1 MKMALLLATTLFLS
15 NSQAITGNE
24 ALENLSQRT
33 KSLRDTK
40 FVNDRYWFAAVPLV
54 IIGSSLGEE
63 NIKKFA
69 TLTAA
74 SLIGKTGL
82 NIIEWIKGM
91 NARWCFRYLYNKKIN
106 SSGYLVD
113 GFGTGDFVLNDQ
125 QFVAFGFKCG
135 FYTFELIDLAKKA
148 GRTSLAAQLA
158 ATEYY
163 A

>member
-15 NSQAITGNE
+15 NTQAITGNE
-24 ALENLSQRT
+24 ALGGLSQKT

-40 FVNDRYWFAAVPLV
+40 FVNDRYWFVAVPLV
-54 IIGSSLGEE
+54 IIGSSFG
-63 NIKKFA
+63 KKNVERFA
-69 TLTAA
+69 AFTAA
-74 SLIGKTGL
+74 ALIGKAGL
-82 NIIEWIKGM
+82 NITEWIKEV
-91 NARWCFRYLYNKKIN
+91 NACWCFRNLYNKKIN

-113 GFGTGDFVLNDQ
+113 GFGTGEFVLNDQ
-125 QFVAFGFKCG
+125 QFVAFGLKCG
-135 FYTFELIDLAKKA
+135 LYTFELIDLAKKA